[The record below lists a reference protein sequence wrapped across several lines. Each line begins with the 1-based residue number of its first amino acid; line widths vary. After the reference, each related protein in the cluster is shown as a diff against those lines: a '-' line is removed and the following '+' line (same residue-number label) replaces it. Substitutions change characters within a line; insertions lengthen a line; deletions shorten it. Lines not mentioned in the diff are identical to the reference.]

1 MKHGSDYSRIK
12 TVKTSLLQS
21 SHSVSSVAQSCPTLC
36 NPVDCSTPGFPD
48 HHQLLELTQT
58 HVHGVGDDKVVSVPT
73 TTNISMAGGLI
84 TSIQHFFLK
93 KVDVHGE
100 ERPLGK
106 MK

>member
-1 MKHGSDYSRIK
+1 
-12 TVKTSLLQS
+12 
-21 SHSVSSVAQSCPTLC
+21 
-36 NPVDCSTPGFPD
+36 VDCSTPGFPD

-100 ERPLGK
+100 ERSLGK